1 MRHLLLALLLS
12 LLVSAGYAQ
21 NLSTAPAPGLP
32 ISLDQ
37 AFKLTLAKSET
48 LASSAEGIKQLEAA
62 ERQIKSYFLP
72 SLNLNTSETLNA
84 AQTGKFQSAVSLS
97 YSIFDGMRDYIAAKA
112 AGLVTGSARLEFAR
126 ARQALYQDVALA
138 YIDLVEIRQE
148 ISVRQEQLAVSNSR
162 IKELQ
167 DREKIG
173 RSRESEVVAAQA
185 QLASD
190 DADLQS
196 ARSRESLAQFEL
208 RFLTGLNEDI
218 APDHLRLP
226 ENQHID
232 PYLAGAARRFDV
244 EAARKALEAARL
256 DAEIAENLAWPSLYL
271 DADYYLKRPSPNQ
284 DSHWAGVL
292 TLKIPLYTG
301 GSTDAS
307 IDQASAKQTAAE
319 FALKLAIRQ
328 ADTEVKQSY
337 STLIHSI
344 AVLESLRKAIKLADE
359 NAKFQS
365 RDYTL
370 GLVTNLDVLNAQN
383 TLLQTKLRLEQAHA
397 QTCLA
402 GIQLEVAGGGPAVN
416 MEEK

>member
-1 MRHLLLALLLS
+1 MRHLLPSLPLYLLLS
-12 LLVSAGYAQ
+12 TCYAQ
-21 NLSTAPAPGLP
+21 TFSTAPADGLP
-32 ISLDQ
+32 VSLDH
-37 AFKLTLAKSET
+37 AFKLALAKSEN

-62 ERQIKSYFLP
+62 ERQIKSFFLP
-72 SLNLNTSETLNA
+72 TLGLNTSETLNS
-84 AQTGKFQSAVSLS
+84 AQAGKLQSAVNLS

-112 AGLVTGSARLEFAR
+112 AGLVTESARLAFTR

-148 ISVRQEQLAVSNSR
+148 ISVRQEQLTVSNSR

-226 ENQHID
+226 ENHSIE
-232 PYLAGAARRFDV
+232 PYLGGAARRFDV

-256 DAEIAENLAWPSLYL
+256 NTDIQKKFFWPSLTL
-271 DADYYLKRPSPNQ
+271 NADYYLKRPSPNQ
-284 DSHWAGVL
+284 DSHWDTAL

-301 GSTDAS
+301 GAADAY

-328 ADTEVKQSY
+328 ADTEVRQSY
-337 STLIHSI
+337 SILMHSI

-402 GIQLEVAGGGPAVN
+402 GVQLEVAGGGPAFN
-416 MEEK
+416 TEEK